1 MRHEKENQLKRIQ
14 EIKRKELE
22 NLKRLQCEQIGKE
35 YVASLENFGAAH
47 IAALDA
53 SCEEDE
59 IDVQKR
65 DEYDLIAST
74 RGRSAML
81 QVQRTRDREAEERL
95 AKRKR
100 KGLKSVSIQA
110 DLLSR
115 IPPKQHIDCDSE
127 EDSSS
132 KYVSQ
137 VNRNRNSAYNPKN
150 FTSHSVDSSNNGESI
165 NDDETSA
172 EIEESEE
179 EFDQIKNL
187 LKRRCF
193 DFDNQC
199 KENDENEP
207 VFISDSSSECEIPQQ
222 ISKKFKSPQ
231 KTPKKQSNK
240 FNKMNKND
248 KKVNDDLKKSNNVN
262 RNSPRKKTPKKAIGK
277 KFMREQENEKS
288 LLEKENARKDYEQL
302 RMELDELT
310 QQDKEAREAAN
321 KVKNHNFI
329 QKILIKFPNFSGL

>member
-1 MRHEKENQLKRIQ
+1 LKRIQ

-47 IAALDA
+47 VAALDA

-81 QVQRTRDREAEERL
+81 QVQRERDRAAEERL

-115 IPPKQHIDCDSE
+115 KPSKEQFDCDSE

-132 KYVSQ
+132 KYMSQ
-137 VNRNRNSAYNPKN
+137 VNCNRNSAYNPKN
-150 FTSHSVDSSNNGESI
+150 FTSNSVDSSNHGESI
-165 NDDETSA
+165 NDDETSV
-172 EIEESEE
+172 EVEESEE

-193 DFDNQC
+193 DFDNQF
-199 KENDENEP
+199 ENDQNDL
-207 VFISDSSSECEIPQQ
+207 ISLSDSSSECEIPQQ
-222 ISKKFKSPQ
+222 KIQITKKLKFPQ
-231 KTPKKQSNK
+231 KSPKKQFNINSKYNK
-240 FNKMNKND
+240 LDRND
-248 KKVNDDLKKSNNVN
+248 KKVNEDFTKKRQTNNVN
-262 RNSPRKKTPKKAIGK
+262 RNSPRKKTPKKSIGK
-277 KFMREQENEKS
+277 KI
-288 LLEKENARKDYEQL
+288 L
-302 RMELDELT
+302 R
-310 QQDKEAREAAN
+310 
-321 KVKNHNFI
+321 
-329 QKILIKFPNFSGL
+329 